1 MKKTVFLFFILII
14 SICIFNPIQLN
25 ATSQQDAD
33 INEVDSIPGFDN
45 NGNLIYHKKEA
56 FKNFSYFSNKKTY
69 SLNNSIVDF
78 YSKASSTEVVTYTNY
93 YSGKSGYLNGFCA
106 SDAAFLGFDE
116 NGNVIFKVAG
126 VVGIVDSSKANIVDF
141 SDVKSISHYEV
152 YNNKLYHY
160 IAKNLYMEEDYL
172 SINYIGPSPSYMN
185 INQIYYSYDGHY
197 FYTDYKTMISDYIN
211 NTYVNSV
218 NSSNPYF
225 NYYQYLPSRSKTK
238 LRASQLD
245 TFTASKVSTGKML
258 NHGVDFITN
267 QDKYGVNA
275 LLMYANAVLESGWGT
290 SQIAM
295 DKNNLFGHGAVD
307 SNPYYGANGYET
319 VGDCITYHAKI
330 FISEGYCD
338 AKDAMGRYYGSH
350 LGDKESGINV
360 KYASDPYW
368 GEKIAVL
375 CWQADSYYE
384 SIDSYNYNIS
394 VKISNNNINIYSDLG
409 KLVLY
414 DTGEFSF
421 YPVIIL
427 ENEGN
432 YLKIQSDTT
441 LNSSRTAIIQD
452 QGEYDYSLNYAYV
465 LNSDFN
471 ENTVEKI
478 VNQWIQDKNGNYYWY
493 DENGNKTIGWKYIND
508 NWYYFDSQGIMQ
520 KGWLKYSNR
529 WYYLSDN
536 GYMLTGFQNIEGKT
550 YYFASDGI
558 MQTGWQ
564 KIENDTYFFCG
575 DGNMY
580 TGWLKQNNHYYYF
593 IKNGA
598 MLKGLNTVDG
608 VSYYFD
614 ESGIMRTGWI
624 KISNQYYYFN
634 GSGAMVK
641 NQWIGNY
648 YLLSTGIMATNQW
661 IGNYYVGADGAWIPN
676 APVTKWVK
684 EGNNWKYLNTKTN
697 TYSTSKWEKINN
709 VWYYFNEESIMVT
722 GLNTIEGKD
731 YYFNTS
737 GAMVTGWGKLN
748 NKWYYFQASGAMAKS
763 QWIQDY
769 YLKENGE
776 MATNEIV
783 GIYYV
788 DSTGAYVK
796 SKWVLIGEDYYYFDG
811 SGKMVKNKWI
821 GDYYLGSDGKMAR
834 DTWIGVYYVDENGK
848 WIPGK
853 K

>member
-1 MKKTVFLFFILII
+1 MKKILII
-14 SICIFNPIQLN
+14 CLIICMSRISLPILASENIEDKSNSWRYKNGQVLN
-25 ATSQQDAD
+25 SKTKAF
-33 INEVDSIPGFDN
+33 VPVF
-45 NGNLIYHKKEA
+45 HK
-56 FKNFSYFSNKKTY
+56 
-69 SLNNSIVDF
+69 
-78 YSKASSTEVVTYTNY
+78 
-93 YSGKSGYLNGFCA
+93 
-106 SDAAFLGFDE
+106 E
-116 NGNVIFKVAG
+116 NGNILNENGDILLNASGIGVDVSQWQGKIDWETIKRNQEIDFVIIRCGFGGNDASYDDIYWKYNADECTRLGIPFG
-126 VVGIVDSSKANIVDF
+126 VYLYSYAQNNEDAKSEAEHVLRLVKGYNLSYPIYYDLEDNSIPLSSLLENTKMFSSILESKGYTVGIYSSLWWFNTYLTDPYFDNLDKWVAQWNIECTYEKPYSMWQYSNQGQVKGIDTLVD
-141 SDVKSISHYEV
+141 
-152 YNNKLYHY
+152 
-160 IAKNLYMEEDYL
+160 
-172 SINYIGPSPSYMN
+172 MN
-185 INQIYYSYDGHY
+185 ID
-197 FYTDYKTMISDYIN
+197 
-211 NTYVNSV
+211 
-218 NSSNPYF
+218 F
-225 NYYQYLPSRSKTK
+225 NKK
-238 LRASQLD
+238 
-245 TFTASKVSTGKML
+245 
-258 NHGVDFITN
+258 
-267 QDKYGVNA
+267 
-275 LLMYANAVLESGWGT
+275 
-290 SQIAM
+290 
-295 DKNNLFGHGAVD
+295 
-307 SNPYYGANGYET
+307 
-319 VGDCITYHAKI
+319 
-330 FISEGYCD
+330 
-338 AKDAMGRYYGSH
+338 
-350 LGDKESGINV
+350 
-360 KYASDPYW
+360 
-368 GEKIAVL
+368 
-375 CWQADSYYE
+375 
-384 SIDSYNYNIS
+384 
-394 VKISNNNINIYSDLG
+394 
-409 KLVLY
+409 
-414 DTGEFSF
+414 
-421 YPVIIL
+421 L
-427 ENEGN
+427 ENGWLFE
-432 YLKIQSDTT
+432 
-441 LNSSRTAIIQD
+441 
-452 QGEYDYSLNYAYV
+452 
-465 LNSDFN
+465 
-471 ENTVEKI
+471 ENNWV
-478 VNQWIQDKNGNYYWY
+478 YY
-493 DENGNKTIGWKYIND
+493 ENGNRIKGWFKEKS
-508 NWYYFDSQGIMQ
+508 NWYYFD
-520 KGWLKYSNR
+520 
-529 WYYLSDN
+529 DN

-641 NQWIGNY
+641 NQWVGNY

-776 MATNEIV
+776 MATSEIV
-783 GIYYV
+783 GMYYV

-796 SKWVLIGEDYYYFDG
+796 NKWVLIGEDYYYFDG